1 MASGAVLG
9 RYRQLYTRADR
20 EIQQWDALHVSAECL
35 RTCTC
40 AAQRSQ
46 GWLNR
51 RASAASTHAVL
62 MQLVCC
68 RRRR

>member
-20 EIQQWDALHVSAECL
+20 AIQQWDALHVSAECL

-46 GWLNR
+46 GWQTPAGR
-51 RASAASTHAVL
+51 RLQVR
-62 MQLVCC
+62 MRC
-68 RRRR
+68 